1 MSIRISKQEKATYKP
16 AESSAFT
23 FAKGISTFFY
33 GVAAISLLISISYL
47 IYFIVTNQMT
57 KPLLATHLQN
67 ILCSS
72 VIVFVTY
79 QIYQIVASCEDKER
93 FFQAKQARRLRKIS
107 LVLAL
112 IVFTQIIVL
121 TFFSAHGIDSQ
132 GVNMLSSSDILG
144 FPDSTMWGYI
154 FEKSDSI
161 AKVEPTA
168 PDTNYG
174 LAIAALALWC
184 LSYAFEKGLD
194 LQKEQEET
202 L

>member
-1 MSIRISKQEKATYKP
+1 MRIRISKQEKTTYEP
-16 AESSAFT
+16 AESNAFT
-23 FAKGISTFFY
+23 VAKGISTFFY
-33 GVAAISLLISISYL
+33 GIAAISLLISISYL
-47 IYFIVTNQMT
+47 IYFVITNQMT

-79 QIYQIVASCEDKER
+79 QIYQIVTSCEDKER

-112 IVFTQIIVL
+112 IVFAQIIVP
-121 TFFSAHGIDSQ
+121 TFFSTHGIDSY
-132 GVNMLSSSDILG
+132 GVNMLSPSDILG

-154 FEKSDSI
+154 FENNDAV
-161 AKVEPTA
+161 AKVEPTT
-168 PDTNYG
+168 PDTNVG
-174 LAIAALALWC
+174 LTIAALALWC
-184 LSYAFEKGLD
+184 LSYAFEKGFD